1 MNQAL
6 LSSGQGVV
14 VVGVLAAAGVLG
26 ALAANMGVAT
36 MLLPILL
43 VGGIVLFVRPV
54 VGLFAFAA
62 MIPIEAALMIGGRSV
77 AALVGMAVFGAWA
90 AQKLLRREPLLP
102 LVSSSVIGLTLMF
115 FAFACLS
122 LLWAF
127 EPVGMNRRLIL
138 LLQLILLSMLVL
150 DLASSWE
157 RVAWVAKV
165 LVLTGTV
172 AALLTLEQYF
182 LGGARRAGEG
192 VVGGLNRTAMT
203 LVTIL
208 PFAFYL
214 VRAREAMS
222 WRLLGLSYIG
232 LSAVAVAATLSRM
245 NFLLF
250 PIVVAVHLAL
260 MTKTRG
266 GRRQVLLLGAI
277 TTLVISFMPMDA
289 VRLRVETI
297 APYLTQTIGSSE
309 EAETYSPRG
318 YLMRLGIEMFKDR
331 PVIGSGF
338 DNYQAQVHIYQWRL
352 PGSPYGY
359 ISGRS
364 PHSSH
369 IAILVGLGLVGFLLW
384 IGIFSLAML
393 CSWRTWRALGPLPSQ
408 NTFLV
413 QALTIALALQ
423 VMYGFY
429 SEVHRDKIV
438 WLIVGLIVAVHRLAT
453 QRPASAVGLRP
464 FTTSPRQGGDNW
476 KERNSRSLRQSREP
490 GLLPAD
496 RARTP
501 DLTHR
506 KASDLGLRPGRRGE
520 SDAVTS

>member
-6 LSSGQGVV
+6 SSSGQRVV
-14 VVGVLAAAGVLG
+14 AVGVLAAAGVIG

-36 MLLPILL
+36 MLLPVLL
-43 VGGIVLFVRPV
+43 VGGMVLFVRPV

-62 MIPIEAALMIGGRSV
+62 MIPLEAALMIGGRSV

-102 LVSSSVIGLTLMF
+102 LLSSSVIGLTLVF

-127 EPVGMNRRLIL
+127 EPVGMDRRLVL
-138 LLQLILLSMLVL
+138 LLQLILLSVLVL
-150 DLASSWE
+150 DLASSWD

-172 AALLTLEQYF
+172 AALLTMEQYY

-214 VRAREAMS
+214 IRAREAMP
-222 WRLLGLSYIG
+222 WRLLGLGYVG
-232 LSAVAVAATLSRM
+232 LAAVAVAGTLSRM
-245 NFLLF
+245 SFLLF
-250 PIVVAVHLAL
+250 PVVVAVQLAL

-266 GRRQVLLLGAI
+266 GRTHVLLLGAI
-277 TTLVISFMPMDA
+277 TALVVSFMPMDA
-289 VRLRVETI
+289 VKLRVETI

-309 EAETYSPRG
+309 EAGTYSTRG

-331 PVIGSGF
+331 PVVGSGF
-338 DNYQAQVHIYQWRL
+338 GNYQAQVHLYHWRT
-352 PGSPYGY
+352 PGSPYEY
-359 ISGRS
+359 LSGQS

-393 CSWRTWRALGPLPSQ
+393 CSWESWRALGRLPSQ
-408 NTFLV
+408 NTYLL
-413 QALTIALALQ
+413 QAVTIALGLQ
-423 VMYGFY
+423 VIYGFY
-429 SEVHRDKIV
+429 SEIHRDKIF
-438 WLIVGLIVAVHRLAT
+438 WLIVGLTVAVHRLAT
-453 QRPASAVGLRP
+453 HEPASAVRRRP
-464 FTTSPRQGGDNW
+464 YPGVAQTREGQLEGTQQLVSP
-476 KERNSRSLRQSREP
+476 SVP
-490 GLLPAD
+490 
-496 RARTP
+496 
-501 DLTHR
+501 
-506 KASDLGLRPGRRGE
+506 
-520 SDAVTS
+520 